1 MQRIGKP
8 TKRWL
13 RNRGLWLGAMQLGE
27 GMQEILYYMSQLFT
41 HKAQGIEWSPDMDLL
56 LTGGIQQE
64 AYAVALATDGLLSM
78 IRALSDLT
86 VAASPSV
93 CVLTLTH
100 RDFALCPPRRP
111 RKRAEWRHPH
121 GR

>member
-1 MQRIGKP
+1 MAEKYVVVE
-8 TKRWL
+8 
-13 RNRGLWLGAMQLGE
+13 LGAMQLGE

-64 AYAVALATDGLLSM
+64 AYAVTLATDGLLSI

-93 CVLTLTH
+93 GLPLTSAH
-100 RDFALCPPRRP
+100 EAFVLCPPRRS
-111 RKRAEWRHPH
+111 RKRNERRATRS
-121 GR
+121 GDGFQN